1 MPLSR
6 RQLLQSAAA
15 AGLAPLLPRRLV
27 AETAIGPGRL
37 ITVSDGNLVLPG
49 DFIFAGMPEAELSG
63 ILAARGIDRQR
74 LTPECN
80 VTLWQEGERTV
91 LFDVG
96 AGPDFMQSA
105 GALQENLA
113 AAGITPEEVTEVVF
127 THAHPDHI
135 WGLLD
140 EFDEPVFPGARY
152 LMGRAE
158 WDYWWDPATATSI
171 GAERQL
177 FALGAR
183 RRMEAIEDRI
193 ERFED
198 GAEILPGLSAVLLP
212 GHTPGHMGFELRH
225 GAEAAMIVGDAI
237 GNDHVAFARPGWAA
251 NSDQEPELA
260 ARTRVAL
267 MDRLALE
274 QMPVIGF
281 HLSQGG
287 MGHVERVADGYRFV
301 PL

>member
-1 MPLSR
+1 MPLTR
-6 RQLLQSAAA
+6 RHLLQTAAA
-15 AGLAPLLPRRLV
+15 AGLAPLLPRRLI
-27 AETAIGPGRL
+27 AETQLGTGRL
-37 ITVSDGNLVLPG
+37 LTVSDGNLVLPG
-49 DFIFAGMPEAELSG
+49 DFVFDGMPEPELAS
-63 ILAARGIDRQR
+63 ILAALRIDRQR

-80 VTLWQEGERTV
+80 VTLWQDGEQTV

-105 GALQENLA
+105 GALQGNLE
-113 AAGITPEEVTEVVF
+113 AAGITPEQVTAVVF

-140 EFDEPVFPGARY
+140 EFDEPAFPEARY

-158 WDYWWDPATATSI
+158 WDYWWDPATVESI

-183 RRMEAIEDRI
+183 RRMEVIEDRI

-198 GAEILPGLSAVLLP
+198 GDEILPGLAAILTP
-212 GHTPGHMGFELRH
+212 GHTPGHMAFELRQ
-225 GAEAAMIVGDAI
+225 GQAAALIVGDAI
-237 GNDHVAFARPGWAA
+237 GNDHVAFARPGWEAS
-251 NSDQEPELA
+251 SDQDPELGA
-260 ARTRVAL
+260 KTRVAL
-267 MDRLALE
+267 MDRLVQE

-287 MGHVERVADGYRFV
+287 MGHVERAEDGYRFV